1 MRMSET
7 ARFTNNGKC
16 GSSSK
21 TNVQKSQKV
30 LLVYPN
36 IPKVATQPPLGLMY
50 IAQVLRAAGHMPR
63 IIEGTAEMIRQQFER
78 TLILNLDRPDFI
90 GITCMSSMY
99 HEILKIRDYFHQWNI
114 PLIFGG
120 VHATILPETLL
131 CDDVHLMDY
140 VVQGEGEKTMLKIV
154 EGEIVAHKSENLI
167 VQGERTENLNELPF
181 PARDLVDP
189 RYLRHSVS
197 ILASRGCPFNCS
209 FCQPTLRKVFGER
222 VRRRSP
228 WNVVCEM
235 ISCKR
240 EFGIRDFEFFDD
252 TFTSDKNWVYEFC
265 DLVEP
270 LPFTWK
276 ALSRVDM
283 LDPHLL
289 AYMKMAGL
297 SKLSLGIE
305 SGSQEILN
313 SYSKGVTVEQSHNV
327 LEWCKDLGI
336 KVHGFFMIG
345 ALDETQETIQ
355 KTKEF
360 IRQHEFDT
368 IFVTVTTPTPCT
380 RLYDQAVKEG
390 RLKVDWKDFDLL
402 GSLTQLVHPK
412 TVDQAVPMKLN
423 YLKSQDVL
431 KARYELLRSFYL
443 RKIRNPLYLWN
454 FIRKNG
460 LHYAWE
466 GAMNVF
472 R

>member
-1 MRMSET
+1 MSET
-7 ARFTNNGKC
+7 ARFTNNGNC
-16 GSSSK
+16 GSQAK
-21 TNVQKSQKV
+21 TSVQKKCHI

-63 IIEGTAEMIRQQFER
+63 IIEGSAEMIKQQFD
-78 TLILNLDRPDFI
+78 NLPVDQFPDFI

-99 HEILKIRDYFHQWNI
+99 HEILKIRDYFHKWDI

-131 CDDVHLMDY
+131 CQDEHLMDW
-140 VVQGEGEKTMLKIV
+140 VVQGEGEKTMLRIV
-154 EGEIVAHKSENLI
+154 NEEITPVVGKNENAI

-228 WNVVCEM
+228 WNVIVEM

-240 EFGIRDFEFFDD
+240 EFEIRDFEFFDD

-265 DLVEP
+265 DLVRP
-270 LPFTWK
+270 LGFTWK

-345 ALDETQETIQ
+345 ALDETEKTIRE
-355 KTKEF
+355 TKEF

-390 RLKVDWKDFDLL
+390 RLKVDWKEFDLL

-412 TVDQAVPMKLN
+412 TADQAVPMKLN
-423 YLKSQDVL
+423 YLSAKQIL
-431 KARYELLRSFYL
+431 RARYDLLRSFYL
-443 RKIRNPLYLWN
+443 RKLRNPLYLMN
-454 FIRKNG
+454 FIRNNG

-466 GAMNVF
+466 GARNVF
-472 R
+472 S